1 MTLLAIAVLLA
12 SQEAAIAQE
21 APLRVEES
29 AAGKDVLR
37 VSRGVLRILPGGAV
51 AAEFAAEGG
60 SARRV
65 AWRPGAAAA
74 GAAAAL
80 EVWGRTPEDLER
92 RFAVTVESEPAGGSG
107 VADAEGRAR
116 VPVRVRWR
124 RGARPAVGPGGSAEE
139 CLVLRLVP
147 REGGS
152 GRRLLRAWV
161 DPVTRRP
168 RTVAVEEEGRRWVF
182 VAGEWRV
189 VPLPADAEAR
199 ADSRKEER

>member
-1 MTLLAIAVLLA
+1 MTLPAIAVLLA
-12 SQEAAIAQE
+12 LQDTAVAQE

-37 VSRGVLRILPGGAV
+37 VLRGVLRILPGGAV
-51 AAEFAAEGG
+51 EAEFAAEGG
-60 SARRV
+60 TARRL
-65 AWRPGAAAA
+65 AWRPGAAAG

-124 RGARPAVGPGGSAEE
+124 RGVRLAVGPGGSAEE

-147 REGGS
+147 REEDS

-168 RTVAVEEEGRRWVF
+168 RAVAVEEEGRRWVF

-189 VPLPADAEAR
+189 VPLPAEADAQ
-199 ADSRKEER
+199 ADSKKEER